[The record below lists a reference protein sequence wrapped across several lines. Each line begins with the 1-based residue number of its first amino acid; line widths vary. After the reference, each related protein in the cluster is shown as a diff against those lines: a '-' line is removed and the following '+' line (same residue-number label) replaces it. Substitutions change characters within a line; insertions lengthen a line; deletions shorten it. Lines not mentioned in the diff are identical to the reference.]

1 VFLSS
6 FIIKFP
12 KTSKRRSIEKKIEGK
27 SIDKKEEGKRKAP
40 GVSANQKEK
49 SIF

>member
-1 VFLSS
+1 L
-6 FIIKFP
+6 K
-12 KTSKRRSIEKKIEGK
+12 KRIEGK
-27 SIDKKEEGKRKAP
+27 SIDKKEEGKRKAL